1 MRTYAFLLLVL
12 LLMVPALSAQD
23 VSYLPQAGDGQFGQI
38 LRLITEFIFVN
49 SGAPTQAK
57 LTFKLPNGTPM
68 ALNLEGIGSVTE
80 HNFALARGQ
89 SVSFKTMGVG
99 APNVGYAVLT
109 AGGPLAGGGGAT
121 GVGGTGVFIQID
133 IPSGTVINEAGVPLV
148 KELSAFSLFVDTQGS
163 RNTALAIV
171 NPAGSGVLGGGGG
184 PIPAARLNLF
194 DKSFNFIATTDV
206 PIPPGEQ
213 RNNFI
218 AGYFDPEQVPEVN
231 DMCGSVTVTPVSVLA
246 GGVAPPPMAGLTVR
260 TNNLGTAFP
269 AAVPTFTPFPVIPGA
284 AALLDAGVSGTVSLE
299 SEGLNISLDL
309 RDATRLITG
318 AVFFVFDRGQLIA
331 EVVRPVRT
339 TDVLSFFLDL
349 PGTRAS
355 LTRLGVEVRLIYGGG
370 EISPLMPIE

>member
-23 VSYLPQAGDGQFGQI
+23 VSYLPQVGDGQFGQI

-80 HNFALARGQ
+80 HNFALGRGQ

-99 APNVGYAVLT
+99 VPNVGYAVLT

-133 IPSGTVINEAGVPLV
+133 IPSGTVINEAG
-148 KELSAFSLFVDTQGS
+148 
-163 RNTALAIV
+163 
-171 NPAGSGVLGGGGG
+171 
-184 PIPAARLNLF
+184 
-194 DKSFNFIATTDV
+194 V

-299 SEGLNISLDL
+299 SEGLHISLDL

-339 TDVLSFFLDL
+339 TDVLSFSLDL

-355 LTRLGVEVRLIYGGG
+355 LTRLNVEVRLIYGGG